1 MHVLSLAVIL
11 SLVGCDKISAL
22 TQKSVDCTD
31 PAAVDLVKT
40 TFQKAVL
47 NATKDSVQNSN
58 NTDSANLRAT
68 INQITL
74 LLDDIRTSKK
84 DPQSTKNFCVGS
96 LKATIN
102 ADVISRAN
110 FVREHYSNKL
120 VADDAFVQG
129 IDFDANHTSYDIEYA
144 VQPTDDGKKVFVE
157 LQNGTELASFLA
169 NVVID
174 ASQKNDVQNQK
185 SQQIK
190 ELAKAEATQKQQ
202 QQEAADAA
210 AAATAIAQQEAQDS
224 LAAISAEQEK
234 IKAQLDFK
242 RKEFNTLW
250 KSASADAQSSLTDD
264 QAEWVKKRDEI
275 CIEKAKAA
283 TPERQEIVRMQCVT
297 KLLGERYYE
306 VKKYFDN
313 YKWKVTKNEK

>member
-11 SLVGCDKISAL
+11 SLVGCDKISTL
-22 TQKSVDCTD
+22 TQKSVDCND
-31 PAAVDLVKT
+31 PAAIDLVKT
-40 TFQKAVL
+40 TFHKAIL

-58 NTDSANLRAT
+58 NIDSANLRAT

-102 ADVISRAN
+102 DDIISRAN
-110 FVREHYSNKL
+110 FVREHYSNKM

-129 IDFDANHTSYDIEYA
+129 IDFDANHTTYDIEYA

-157 LQNGTELASFLA
+157 LQNGTEVASFLA

-190 ELAKAEATQKQQ
+190 ELAQAEATQKQQ
-202 QQEAADAA
+202 EQEAADAT
-210 AAATAIAQQEAQDS
+210 ATAKKEAQDN

-275 CIEKAKAA
+275 CIEKARAS

-313 YKWKVTKNEK
+313 YK

>member
-1 MHVLSLAVIL
+1 MHVLSLAAIL
-11 SLVGCDKISAL
+11 SLAGCDKISAL

-31 PAAVDLVKT
+31 PVAVDLVKT
-40 TFQKAVL
+40 TFQKAIL

-68 INQITL
+68 INQMTL

-102 ADVISRAN
+102 ADVINRAD
-110 FVREHYSNKL
+110 FVREHYGNKL
-120 VADDAFVQG
+120 VADDAFIQG
-129 IDFDANHTSYDIEYA
+129 IDFEANHTTYDIEYA

-157 LQNGTELASFLA
+157 LQNGTEVANFLA

-174 ASQKNDVQNQK
+174 ASQKNEVQTQK

-190 ELAKAEATQKQQ
+190 ELAQAEFTQKQQ
-202 QQEAADAA
+202 EQEAAVAA
-210 AAATAIAQQEAQDS
+210 AAAQKEAQDN
-224 LAAISAEQEK
+224 LVAILAEQEK
-234 IKAQLDFK
+234 IKTQLDFK
-242 RKEFNTLW
+242 RKEFNRLW
-250 KSASADAQSSLTDD
+250 ESASAEAQSSLVDD
-264 QAEWVKKRDEI
+264 QTEWVKERDEI

-306 VKKYFDN
+306 VKKYFDD
-313 YKWKVTKNEK
+313 YQ